1 MLHRKENYH
10 LDPLTK
16 TWTEDVA
23 KRKIE
28 QYLKNST
35 PYEADTLFLV
45 QINGWHE
52 LSEKVRTDVQASL
65 LRQTAFLL
73 WKTFKQSDL
82 VARIG
87 EDTFLVYALGC
98 RDSTAAQENLE
109 KLNFKRKEVVSAKE
123 KGLDLKLQIGALI
136 CNGAVTDYD
145 TLIRKAEKVL
155 SSAKAEGAFLCR
167 KENEI
172 EIGDSIGDE
181 AVVRHEIPVYSFY
194 EEGVDTELI
203 TELSNDLFMCQ
214 SPRLATEMS
223 LAKLC
228 RYFEV
233 EQAYVTEVSL
243 DNNQYEDTYNWNY
256 SNSLVVNKNLD
267 VMPLI
272 LAPDYGRLFEENGVF
287 VCNCLPELDRYSRI
301 MALRQKI
308 RGTLSMMQSA
318 IMENGVFVGYI
329 AICDLN
335 RERIWTRQEITTFSI
350 AGKIISASILQMR
363 SARYSSRIAYQDTL
377 TKAWNMNQF
386 FLEVKKLIRTEEKQA
401 LVTFDVKN
409 FKVINMEF
417 SYGVG
422 NLVLIEISN
431 MLRLFIE
438 KGECY
443 ARMEA
448 DCFVLLLN
456 YKDLQALE
464 RRLSQ
469 LIYQVEHLAPKLD
482 LTFPFICMAGVSLVN
497 DANRTIESY
506 IEQANVVRKSI
517 KDFHRGNYAF
527 FDKEAELMHDKNK
540 YLTSQMKTSLKNQ
553 EFIVYYQP
561 KVLVTTGEYIG
572 LEALVRWKRP
582 DGELIRPDEFIPLF
596 EKNGFITE
604 IDLCVFEQVC
614 KEIRNWMDTGRS
626 VYPVAV
632 NISRVHI
639 LEKRF
644 LENLLEICGKYQ
656 VPVEAIELEITET
669 AFLANA
675 KTIVEIT
682 NKIKVSGFCLSMD
695 DFGTGYSSLSMLKDI
710 PVDILKLDKD
720 FFRKS
725 MNEREKIIISNVIH
739 MAKELEIQVISEG
752 IETKEHEEF
761 LKEIGCE
768 MAQGYLYERPAPI
781 EVLAPKLWKKTCMEV

>member
-1 MLHRKENYH
+1 MLHKEQTFN

-16 TWTEDVA
+16 TWTEDAA
-23 KRKIE
+23 KQKI
-28 QYLKNST
+28 QGYLAGSK

-45 QINGWHE
+45 QIDGWRE
-52 LSEKVRTDVQASL
+52 LTERVRIEVRASL
-65 LRQTAFLL
+65 LQQAAFLL
-73 WKTFKQSDL
+73 RKTFRHSDL

-98 RDSTAAQENLE
+98 QDCKEAQSYIE
-109 KLNFKRKEVVSAKE
+109 KFHFRIKEMDAVKE
-123 KGLDLKLQIGALI
+123 SEPNQQFQIAALI
-136 CNGAVTDYD
+136 CSGAETNYD
-145 TLIRKAEKVL
+145 ILIRKAEQML
-155 SSAKAEGAFLCR
+155 AGAKAAGGFLCGIDT
-167 KENEI
+167 EVALGE
-172 EIGDSIGDE
+172 S
-181 AVVRHEIPVYSFY
+181 AASSVVRHEIPDFPSVD
-194 EEGVDTELI
+194 EGVDTTFI
-203 TELSNDLFMCQ
+203 TELANDLFMCQ
-214 SPRLATEMS
+214 SPALAIEMA
-223 LAKLC
+223 LAKFC

-233 EQAYVTEVSL
+233 DQAYVTELSL
-243 DNNQYEDTYNWNY
+243 DNSQYENTYHW
-256 SNSLVVNKNLD
+256 SSTDCLVINKNLN
-267 VMPLI
+267 VMPFI
-272 LAPDYGRLFEENGVF
+272 LASDYGKLFEENGIF
-287 VCNCLPELDRYSRI
+287 VCNCLPELERYSRI
-301 MALRQKI
+301 MALRQGI
-308 RGTLSMMQSA
+308 RGTQSMMQSA
-318 IMENGVFVGYI
+318 ILENGDFVGYI
-329 AICDLN
+329 AVCDQKK
-335 RERIWTRQEITTFSI
+335 ERIWTRREIMTYSI

-386 FLEVKKLIRTEEKQA
+386 LLEVKKMMRTQENQA
-401 LVTFDVKN
+401 IVTFDVKN

-417 SYGVG
+417 SYGAG

-431 MLRLFIE
+431 MLRLFVE

-448 DCFVLLLN
+448 DCFVLFLY
-456 YKDLQALE
+456 YKDMQALE
-464 RRLSQ
+464 RRIAQ
-469 LIYQVEHLAPKLD
+469 LIYHVEHLAAKMD
-482 LTFPFICMAGVSLVN
+482 LPFPFVCMAGVSLIDNSDKTVE
-497 DANRTIESY
+497 DY
-506 IEQANVVRKSI
+506 MEQANVARKSI
-517 KDFHRGNYAF
+517 KDFHSGSYAF

-540 YLTSQMKTSLKNQ
+540 YLTSQMKSSLKNK

-572 LEALVRWKRP
+572 LEALVRWQRP
-582 DGELIRPDEFIPLF
+582 GGEVIRPDEFIPLF

-614 KEIRNWMDTGRS
+614 SEIRSWIDAGQRIF
-626 VYPVAV
+626 PVAV

-644 LENLLEICGKYQ
+644 LENLIEICKKYQ

-675 KTIVEIT
+675 QTIVEIT
-682 NKIKVSGFCLSMD
+682 KKIKDFGFCLSMD

-720 FFRKS
+720 FFRRS
-725 MNEREKIIISNVIH
+725 MNRREKIIISNVIH

-761 LKEIGCE
+761 LKEIGCD

-781 EVLAPKLWKKTCMEV
+781 EILAPKLWKN